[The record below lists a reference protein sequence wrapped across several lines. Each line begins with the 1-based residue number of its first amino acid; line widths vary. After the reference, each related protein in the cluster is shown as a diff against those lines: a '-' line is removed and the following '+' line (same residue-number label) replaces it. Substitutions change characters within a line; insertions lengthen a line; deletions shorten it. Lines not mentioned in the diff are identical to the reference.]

1 MLRFLTAGESH
12 GKALIG
18 VLEGIPSGLTI
29 SSEDIDR
36 DLQRRQKG
44 YGRGG
49 RMKIESDHAEIISG
63 VRWGKTIGSP
73 ICILVENKDWPNWQ
87 DVMSSDNPPI
97 PPFSK
102 GGYGGFVTRPRP
114 GHADLSGAIKYDT
127 HDIRNILERSS
138 ARETAMRVALGGIAK
153 RFLSEFDIKIGSYV
167 IQIGNI
173 KFKIQNSEFKITAKG
188 DYPRFTDANNPPIPP
203 LVKGGE
209 GGLESGLSP
218 EKLFKKAE
226 KSPVRCPDEAVSK
239 KMVKLIDKAIKE
251 GNSLGGIFEVFVT
264 GVPVGLGSH
273 IQWDKRLD
281 GRLAYALM
289 SIQAIKGVEV
299 GLGFEMSRKF
309 GSEVMDEIFYDREAS
324 GVRRGREKIKKSSYA
339 LPLTPY
345 GFYRKTNNAGGIE
358 GGMTNGMPITM
369 RAAMKPIPTLRKP
382 LQSVDIVTKEPLEAT
397 YERSDICAVPA
408 AGVIGEAMVALTIA
422 DAFLEKFGGD
432 SIAETKRNY
441 ELYIEYLK
449 KF

>member
-1 MLRFLTAGESH
+1 MTKLRFLTAGESH

-73 ICILVENKDWPNWQ
+73 IAIIIENKDWINWKEI
-87 DVMSSDNPPI
+87 MTSELRSSALSTQH
-97 PPFSK
+97 SK
-102 GGYGGFVTRPRP
+102 LKLVTRPRP

-173 KFKIQNSEFKITAKG
+173 KFKIQNSKFKITAKG
-188 DYPRFTDANNPPIPP
+188 DCPRLRRERSVERFTDANNPPIPP

-218 EKLFKKAE
+218 EKLLTLFKKAE
-226 KSPVRCPDEAVSK
+226 ESPVRCPDEAVSK

-281 GRLAYALM
+281 GRLAYTLM

-299 GLGFEMSRKF
+299 GLGFDMAKHF
-309 GSEVMDEIFYDREAS
+309 GSEVMDEIFYKEAE
-324 GVRRGREKIKKSSYA
+324 GRKQKAGS
-339 LPLTPY
+339 
-345 GFYRKTNNAGGIE
+345 FYRKTNNAGGIE
-358 GGMTNGMPITM
+358 GGMTNSMPIIL

-382 LQSVDIVTKEPLEAT
+382 LRSVDIVTKEQIEAT

-441 ELYIEYLK
+441 NSYIEHIK
-449 KF
+449 AF